1 MSRLVTER
9 DKRIVQLVG
18 QTRVATAR
26 QIQIAEFGL
35 EHGARCRARLLGL
48 VQEHW
53 LDVIEAKI
61 ANQPNIYRLGRASI
75 NGNQYLR
82 MIWGDQKFKSCMTRI
97 WNMPHLLGIT
107 ELRVRVIRSC
117 KDNMYQLVYWQ
128 RAEDLQIIMPNS
140 DLIPD
145 AYFMIQRLADGELK
159 RSHYFL
165 EYELSVKSNEV
176 IRDKLDRYQKLIY
189 SGKFADLFGTDLTPR
204 VLFVFAPFHNIVPKP
219 RLLAALKIAGQLGA
233 SFSRFITLDE
243 LTAISPSETLTA
255 PIWHSATSATATELL
270 AS

>member
-1 MSRLVTER
+1 MLITER
-9 DKRIVQLVG
+9 DKRIIQLVG

-35 EHGARCRARLLGL
+35 DHRARRQARLQGL
-48 VQEHW
+48 VREHW
-53 LDVIEAKI
+53 LDVIAAKV
-61 ANQPNIYRLGRASI
+61 ANQPHIYRLGKSST
-75 NGNQYLR
+75 NGNQYLK
-82 MIWGDQKFKSCMTRI
+82 MIWGDRQFKSCMTRI
-97 WNMPHLLGIT
+97 WNLPHLLGIT
-107 ELRVRVIRSC
+107 EVRVRVIRSC
-117 KDNMYQLVYWQ
+117 KDNMFQLVYWQ
-128 RAEDLQIIMPNS
+128 RAEDLQIIMPKS
-140 DLIPD
+140 ELIPD
-145 AYFMIQRLADGELK
+145 AYFMVQRLVDGELK

-204 VLFVFAPFHNIVPKP
+204 VLFVFAPFHTIVPKP

-243 LTAISPSETLTA
+243 LTAISSSETLTA